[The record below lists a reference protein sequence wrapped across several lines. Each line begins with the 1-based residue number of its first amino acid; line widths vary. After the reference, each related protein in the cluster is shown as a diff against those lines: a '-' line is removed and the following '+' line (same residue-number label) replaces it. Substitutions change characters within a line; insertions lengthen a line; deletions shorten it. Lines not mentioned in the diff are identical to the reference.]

1 MALLKIR
8 KVGDP
13 VLRSKARPVNTINN
27 KTKTLLDNMAKTMYK
42 NDGIGLA
49 APQVGVLQ
57 RMFIVD
63 IGDGLL
69 EFINPEITSGEG
81 KNIMEEGCL
90 SVPEKTG
97 GVIRAKK
104 ITIKALNRNG
114 NEIEMEA
121 DGLLARALQHEND
134 HLDGILFIDKMVTE
148 EELSKMENKQN

>member
-57 RMFIVD
+57 RIFIVD

>member
-114 NEIEMEA
+114 KEIEMET